1 MSVRKDIETAPEAE
15 WAIASKRA
23 KVMDGL
29 LSQGSSA
36 AGVAEAARELGLSVA
51 MMYRLLAR
59 YRKNSTPSALLPA

>member
-29 LSQGSSA
+29 LSQRNKGIPSCA
-36 AGVAEAARELGLSVA
+36 
-51 MMYRLLAR
+51 
-59 YRKNSTPSALLPA
+59 KCQDSTDSGIFLPIEE